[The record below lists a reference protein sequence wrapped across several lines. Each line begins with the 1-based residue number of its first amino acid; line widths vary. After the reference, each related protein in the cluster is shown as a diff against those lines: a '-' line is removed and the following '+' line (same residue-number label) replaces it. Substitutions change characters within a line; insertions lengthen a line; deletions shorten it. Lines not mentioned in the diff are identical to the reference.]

1 METQQIKCEK
11 ICMQDIIGRE
21 EWKAIF
27 YSYLL
32 EENEQ
37 EELGISSNRLFLFLG
52 QNGSGKTALAN
63 AFAQLMQQKG
73 YVCQVVYADEL
84 EGETREQTKEL
95 LKQFTSRMKSVP
107 ACFVI
112 LKNLDEIEDLYAL
125 KMLLRALYELQNQS
139 SSFICVA
146 TAQETTNT
154 VIELQYFETVY
165 LENPDKEE
173 RRQYL
178 KKNGQGLVHFS
189 SAFDMEKA
197 LEWTEGFSFGTLH
210 KAVQLAKR
218 MAVGQMKI
226 NLETTGDSSL
236 VEIQPVLFQK
246 AVELARKTEITKKVE
261 VEKEVEVVRK
271 VVVENIMQEAKA
283 MQQKEVPFQE
293 MNLQMTNPVQMNPI
307 PEAFNQSPSNVQQN
321 VHNNKNENSVP
332 QKEKKIV
339 RDKDGNVTMDSDIDA
354 LLDDLFSPEE

>member
-1 METQQIKCEK
+1 METQQIKSEE
-11 ICMQDIIGRE
+11 ICIQDIIGRE
-21 EWKAIF
+21 EWKTIF

-63 AFAQLMQQKG
+63 AFAQLMQQNG
-73 YVCQVVYADEL
+73 YVRQVVYADEL

-95 LKQFTSRMKSVP
+95 LKQFTSRMESVS

-125 KMLLRALYELQNQS
+125 KMLLRALYELQNHS

-146 TAQETTNT
+146 TAQKITSTLS
-154 VIELQYFETVY
+154 ELQNFETVY

-178 KKNGQGLVHFS
+178 KKNGEGLVHFS
-189 SAFDMEKA
+189 SAFDMKKA

-218 MAVGQMKI
+218 MAVGQMKM

-236 VEIQPVLFQK
+236 VEIQTFLFQK
-246 AVELARKTEITKKVE
+246 AVELAKKAEMTKKVE
-261 VEKEVEVVRK
+261 VVREVVA
-271 VVVENIMQEAKA
+271 ENIMQEAKIV
-283 MQQKEVPFQE
+283 QQKETPLQE
-293 MNLQMTNPVQMNPI
+293 INPVQMDPI
-307 PEAFNQSPSNVQQN
+307 PEVLNQNPSSAEQN
-321 VHNNKNENSVP
+321 VPNDKSENLAQQENELVLD
-332 QKEKKIV
+332 KE
-339 RDKDGNVTMDSDIDA
+339 GNVTMDTDLDA
-354 LLDDLFSPEE
+354 LRKYMLRGE